1 MLMAWEILGHC
12 SFYCTWKICW
22 HYFSCI
28 FCFLFFFYSYRSIF
42 LITLLNIVALLMNF
56 FFHEMPE
63 ILHNFIIPISFSLLQ
78 ILVLCKYHNLRIKH
92 INIYSHALSLNYVK
106 VIKRTIF
113 VLNSKS
119 LHYCKLSFSKYPFQ
133 KYNYDFFYS
142 KESDRIFM
150 FSVNFDKIYN
160 TGYTLFAQFP
170 FILLKRYLISFILQ
184 NDVSFPNSFLFR
196 FSK

>member
-28 FCFLFFFYSYRSIF
+28 FCFLVFFYSYRSIF
-42 LITLLNIVALLMNF
+42 LITFLNIVALLMNF

-78 ILVLCKYHNLRIKH
+78 ILVVCKYHNLRIKH
-92 INIYSHALSLNYVK
+92 TNIYSHALSLNYVK
-106 VIKRTIF
+106 VIKRTMF

-133 KYNYDFFYS
+133 KYNYDFFFIQRNPIEYLCFQS
-142 KESDRIFM
+142 ILIKSTIPGILYLL
-150 FSVNFDKIYN
+150 NFP
-160 TGYTLFAQFP
+160 LFYWKD
-170 FILLKRYLISFILQ
+170 I
-184 NDVSFPNSFLFR
+184 
-196 FSK
+196 

>member
-1 MLMAWEILGHC
+1 MGNPRALLVLLHLKNMLALFFMH
-12 SFYCTWKICW
+12 
-22 HYFSCI
+22 
-28 FCFLFFFYSYRSIF
+28 FLFFFYSYRSIF
-42 LITLLNIVALLMNF
+42 LITLLNIVALFMNF

-78 ILVLCKYHNLRIKH
+78 ILVVCKYHNLRIKH

-133 KYNYDFFYS
+133 KYNYDFFLFKGIRSNIYV
-142 KESDRIFM
+142 
-150 FSVNFDKIYN
+150 FS
-160 TGYTLFAQFP
+160 QF
-170 FILLKRYLISFILQ
+170 
-184 NDVSFPNSFLFR
+184 
-196 FSK
+196 

>member
-1 MLMAWEILGHC
+1 
-12 SFYCTWKICW
+12 
-22 HYFSCI
+22 
-28 FCFLFFFYSYRSIF
+28 
-42 LITLLNIVALLMNF
+42 
-56 FFHEMPE
+56 MPE

-78 ILVLCKYHNLRIKH
+78 ILVLCKYHNLTIKH

-142 KESDRIFM
+142 KESDRIFL
-150 FSVNFDKIYN
+150 FSVNFDKSIIPGILDLLN
-160 TGYTLFAQFP
+160 FPLFYW
-170 FILLKRYLISFILQ
+170 KRYLLISFILQ

>member
-1 MLMAWEILGHC
+1 MLALFFM
-12 SFYCTWKICW
+12 Y
-22 HYFSCI
+22 
-28 FCFLFFFYSYRSIF
+28 FLFYFFYSYRSIF
-42 LITLLNIVALLMNF
+42 LISLLKIALFMNYF

-63 ILHNFIIPISFSLLQ
+63 ILHNFTLPISFSLLQ
-78 ILVLCKYHNLRIKH
+78 ILVVCKYHNLRIKH

-142 KESDRIFM
+142 KESDRIFL
-150 FSVNFDKIYN
+150 FSVNFDKSIIPGILDLLN
-160 TGYTLFAQFP
+160 FPLF
-170 FILLKRYLISFILQ
+170 Y
-184 NDVSFPNSFLFR
+184 
-196 FSK
+196 

>member
-1 MLMAWEILGHC
+1 
-12 SFYCTWKICW
+12 
-22 HYFSCI
+22 
-28 FCFLFFFYSYRSIF
+28 
-42 LITLLNIVALLMNF
+42 
-56 FFHEMPE
+56 MPE

-78 ILVLCKYHNLRIKH
+78 ILVVCKYHNLRIKH

-106 VIKRTIF
+106 VIKRTMF

-160 TGYTLFAQFP
+160 IGYTWFAQFP
-170 FILLKRYLISFILQ
+170 FILLKRYLI
-184 NDVSFPNSFLFR
+184 FLFYKMMWAFRIR
-196 FSK
+196 FYFDFQSSV